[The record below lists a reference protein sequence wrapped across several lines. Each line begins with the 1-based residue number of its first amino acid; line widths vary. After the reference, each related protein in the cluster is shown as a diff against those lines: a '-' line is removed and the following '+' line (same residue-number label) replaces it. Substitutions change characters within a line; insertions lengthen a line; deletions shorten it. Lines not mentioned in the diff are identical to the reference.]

1 MAGKTL
7 DVFYHGKIV
16 GTLAEMPDKRIAFQ
30 YSDEWI
36 RDGFAISPLSL
47 PPEKYRLCAAREI
60 QRILWRII
68 WNLCRQSAGPHP
80 SPDFWKRISVHR
92 PAIIQPI

>member
-7 DVFYHGKIV
+7 DVFYHGKVV

-47 PPEKYRLCAAREI
+47 PLKNTVFAPPEKSREYFGGLFGIFADSLPDNWGALLLNRKRL
-60 QRILWRII
+60 II
-68 WNLCRQSAGPHP
+68 GCRT
-80 SPDFWKRISVHR
+80 K
-92 PAIIQPI
+92 

>member
-7 DVFYHGKIV
+7 DVFYHGKVV

-36 RDGFAISPLSL
+36 RDGFAISFAL
-47 PPEKYRLCAAREI
+47 PVPAAE
-60 QRILWRII
+60 
-68 WNLCRQSAGPHP
+68 
-80 SPDFWKRISVHR
+80 PDQKFF
-92 PAIIQPI
+92 